1 MVYKYGFTINDK
13 NKFDETP
20 FMLYLKWNKMA
31 NSKLFNMFIQD
42 FNANVNIVDKNG
54 NTTLHWALS
63 NWKGKQS
70 VDMIQFL
77 MKNGCKHQINIK
89 NNNGQLPQHMMD
101 GIEEN
106 IQTGDIVIYKKDW
119 ETIKFE
125 AQENKYSFVKIED
138 ISCIIKR

>member
-1 MVYKYGFTINDK
+1 MLNIISVKFNDNSEKKINIEQDIIPINKQILIRLIRVSRDQEKSHLILSTSISDNKYSVG
-13 NKFDETP
+13 EV
-20 FMLYLKWNKMA
+20 LK
-31 NSKLFNMFIQD
+31 
-42 FNANVNIVDKNG
+42 
-54 NTTLHWALS
+54 LS
-63 NWKGKQS
+63 N
-70 VDMIQFL
+70 
-77 MKNGCKHQINIK
+77 
-89 NNNGQLPQHMMD
+89 